1 MQTLP
6 EAAPHVAGAA
16 VQAEKLW
23 CLGRPVHPQSCKRG
37 APALPLGPA
46 APPTPAGRRALLQ
59 GRGRAAA
66 RRLAPSA
73 GTAMQPRSRMLPP
86 DLLPR
91 ASVWAGASDA
101 SRGGV
106 ATGSRWRRLLTA
118 PTLCLRASWGC
129 RYEPCLVAEADMGGR
144 DPAGDGGP
152 AFRALAGYLSGGNA
166 AGARMAMTAPVISDT
181 RGAMQFYMGGGR
193 QARRPHARAAVQA
206 ICEVL

>member
-1 MQTLP
+1 
-6 EAAPHVAGAA
+6 
-16 VQAEKLW
+16 
-23 CLGRPVHPQSCKRG
+23 
-37 APALPLGPA
+37 
-46 APPTPAGRRALLQ
+46 
-59 GRGRAAA
+59 
-66 RRLAPSA
+66 
-73 GTAMQPRSRMLPP
+73 MLPP